1 MPNATQS
8 LRQDHKKVEG
18 LFQKCQQAKSQDA
31 KRRFAMQAMNELE
44 VHAELEE
51 QIFYPAVKKAIEETQ
66 LVEEAVQE
74 HKEAKALIA
83 QLKNMRGQTNG
94 VEDFDE
100 KFTEL
105 VDAVQHHVE
114 EEEGEMFPKVE
125 DSELDLAELGSEMS
139 ARKREL
145 MQRLGMAGAASR
157 RRSKSKTKPKRKS
170 TRAKSR
176 STKGHKRSSG
186 KRARAR

>member
-1 MPNATQS
+1 
-8 LRQDHKKVEG
+8 
-18 LFQKCQQAKSQDA
+18 
-31 KRRFAMQAMNELE
+31 MQAMNELE
-44 VHAELEE
+44 VHATLEE
-51 QIFYPAVKKAIEETQ
+51 QIFYPAVKKVIEETQ

-83 QLKNMRGQTNG
+83 QLKKMQAQRNG
-94 VEDFDE
+94 AEDFDE

-105 VDAVQHHVE
+105 VEAVQHHVE

-125 DSELDLAELGSEMS
+125 ESELDLAELGSEMS
-139 ARKREL
+139 ERKREL
-145 MQRLGMAGAASR
+145 MQRMGMAGASQ
-157 RRSKSKTKPKRKS
+157 RRSKSKTKSKSKS

-176 STKGHKRSSG
+176 STKARKSSRG

>member
-18 LFQKCQQAKSQDA
+18 LFQKCQQAKSQDT

-44 VHAELEE
+44 VHAEVEE
-51 QIFYPAVKKAIEETQ
+51 QIFYPAVKKAIDETQ

-83 QLKNMRGQTNG
+83 QLKKMQGRNSGT
-94 VEDFDE
+94 EDFDE

-105 VDAVQHHVE
+105 VEAVQHHVE

-139 ARKREL
+139 ERKQQLMRE
-145 MQRLGMAGAASR
+145 MGVPTRASQKKSR
-157 RRSKSKTKPKRKS
+157 SKTKSKSKS
-170 TRAKSR
+170 TRPRSR
-176 STKGHKRSSG
+176 STKARKRPGG
-186 KRARAR
+186 KRARSR